1 MPDSLLKILKLF
13 VIVGAFVIVGGTA
26 TLVWLL
32 VKRGANVAMP
42 PVTTASHLPATIE
55 LPPGGEISD
64 IAVADAQLVLLG
76 KAPGEG
82 QFVLVVDLATGTRR
96 RLLHLAP
103 AAP

>member
-13 VIVGAFVIVGGTA
+13 VVVGAFVIVGGTA

-32 VKRGANVAMP
+32 VKRGANVAVP
-42 PVTTASHLPATIE
+42 SVTVATSLPATID

-64 IAVADAQLVLLG
+64 LAVANSQLVLLG

-82 QFVLVVDLATGTRR
+82 QFVLVVDLATGARR
-96 RLLHLAP
+96 QLLRLAP
-103 AAP
+103 APP